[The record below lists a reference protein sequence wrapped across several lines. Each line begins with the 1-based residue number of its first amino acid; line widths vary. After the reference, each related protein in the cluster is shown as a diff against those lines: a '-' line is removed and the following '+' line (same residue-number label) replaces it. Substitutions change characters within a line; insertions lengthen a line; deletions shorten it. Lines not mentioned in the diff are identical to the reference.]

1 MDKLFQIESIQGT
14 DFIGL
19 SKAELTGVK
28 KVLGEFAK
36 KVVEDAQKN
45 LDKGGR
51 YGSNNATFNLRQ
63 SIDPSQVRE
72 EGNGY
77 TVEITMADYWKYVN
91 EGVLGKKSGNK
102 AQGSPFQYGKNA
114 PIPTRAGIEK
124 WMQFKSIVPEDG
136 GSRQGLAYVIRR
148 SIINTGTPRTLF
160 FDKALPESLMKALT
174 EDVAEAFG
182 KSISISIKI

>member
-1 MDKLFQIESIQGT
+1 MDKLLQISSIQGT
-14 DFIGL
+14 DFVGL
-19 SKAELTGVK
+19 DVAQLTGVK

-36 KVVEDAQKN
+36 KVVLDSQKN

-51 YGSNNATFNLRQ
+51 YGSNNATFNLRT

-91 EGVLGKKSGNK
+91 EGVLGKKSGAK

-160 FDKALPESLMKALT
+160 LDKALPESLMKALT

>member
-1 MDKLFQIESIQGT
+1 MDKLLQIESIQGT
-14 DFIGL
+14 DFVGL
-19 SKAELTGVK
+19 STAELTGVK
-28 KVLGEFAK
+28 KVLGAFAK
-36 KVVEDAQKN
+36 KVVEDSQKN

-77 TVEITMADYWKYVN
+77 TVEISMADYWKFLN
-91 EGVLGKKSGNK
+91 EGVLGTKSGNK

-114 PIPTRAGIEK
+114 PIPTRASIEK
-124 WMQFKSIVPEDG
+124 WIQAKPIVPEDG
-136 GSRQGLAYVIRR
+136 GSRKGLAYVIRR

-160 FDKALPESLMKALT
+160 LDKALPESLMKALT

-182 KSISISIKI
+182 KSISISIKV

>member
-1 MDKLFQIESIQGT
+1 MDKLLQIESIQGT
-14 DFIGL
+14 DFVGL
-19 SKAELTGVK
+19 DVAQLTGVK
-28 KVLGEFAK
+28 KVLGAFAK
-36 KVVEDAQKN
+36 KVVLDSQKN

-51 YGSNNATFNLRQ
+51 FGQYNASFNLRQ

-77 TVEITMADYWKYVN
+77 TVEISMADYWKFVN
-91 EGVLGKKSGNK
+91 EGVLGKKSGLK

-114 PIPTRAGIEK
+114 PIPTRASIEK
-124 WMQFKSIVPEDG
+124 WMQQKSIVPEDG
-136 GSRQGLAYVIRR
+136 GSRKGLAYVIRR

-160 FDKALPESLMKALT
+160 FDKALPESLIKALT

-182 KSISISIKI
+182 KSISISIKV

>member
-1 MDKLFQIESIQGT
+1 MDKLFQIESIQGD

-19 SKAELTGVK
+19 DVAQLTGVK

-51 YGSNNATFNLRQ
+51 FGQYNATFNLRQ

-91 EGVLGKKSGNK
+91 EGVLGKKSGLK

>member
-1 MDKLFQIESIQGT
+1 MDKLFEIASIQGT
-14 DFIGL
+14 DFVGL
-19 SKAELTGVK
+19 DVAQLTGVR

-36 KVVEDAQKN
+36 KVVLDSQSN
-45 LDKGGR
+45 LDRGGR
-51 YGSNNATFNLRQ
+51 YGQHNASFNLRQ
-63 SIDPSQVRE
+63 SIKPLPVQE
-72 EGNGY
+72 IGNGY
-77 TVEITMADYWKYVN
+77 MVEIEMADYWKFLN
-91 EGVLGKKSGNK
+91 EGVLGTKSGNK

-114 PIPTRAGIEK
+114 PAPTRASIEK

-136 GSRQGLAYVIRR
+136 GSRKGLAYVIRR

-160 FDKALPESLMKALT
+160 FDKALPDSLIKVLT

>member
-19 SKAELTGVK
+19 DVAQLTGVK

-36 KVVEDAQKN
+36 KVVLDSQKN

-51 YGSNNATFNLRQ
+51 FGQYNASFNLRQ

-77 TVEITMADYWKYVN
+77 TVEITMADYWKFVN
-91 EGVLGKKSGNK
+91 EGVLGKKSGLK